1 MGGYQQA
8 GRDRPERAK
17 HRRRQNLVPV
27 VQMVDRPG
35 RIVCGDPV
43 RERGAGTGVVKPT
56 QRRRG
61 AVAAHYMLAAERDR
75 FGSKLHERC
84 ATAITR
90 QHGNGYSPLTQ
101 KAYRRDRDSCCAAAL
116 LRIVVDYDNAIE
128 HHTTVVLVLWTA
140 ARRSLAPQQSQLF
153 MRDAYA

>member
-1 MGGYQQA
+1 MGAVAISGEAAGAAGGKWAGRLLRITEIPAIRTDQEIIMGGYQQA
-8 GRDRPERAK
+8 GCDRPECAK

-90 QHGNGYSPLTQ
+90 
-101 KAYRRDRDSCCAAAL
+101 
-116 LRIVVDYDNAIE
+116 
-128 HHTTVVLVLWTA
+128 
-140 ARRSLAPQQSQLF
+140 
-153 MRDAYA
+153 